1 MKTKILLATL
11 MAAALIACDSTSSND
26 ANDNGG
32 GNNVIGLS
40 GSLLDP
46 SGKGIPNAKVRL
58 KSTGAVAIT
67 DANGKWAI
75 TNTPS
80 QYGNL
85 ANGCS
90 VIRRPP
96 LPDTVICSA
105 ARAAFDTDSIVVSK
119 DSQVIAAKPVVTYNA
134 ELPPMYIVQRDIF
147 GTLLEAPIGK
157 TLQVSG
163 IVDMPDSSKYLL
175 NFWYNKTSG
184 SYSKFFYLLASDTIQ
199 TYRVSLLVRDSSG
212 DTISKSKA
220 PLEFTTEAG
229 DIQMLAMRYN
239 NFTPKFTFNRDSLK
253 ATNSQSV
260 WALPVMKTIALNL
273 DSSNFNAPQMYEWKA
288 YGDTIWTITSVST
301 YTFNASRPVTANG
314 STTNTFWD
322 VDAFKNNAIK
332 VRVTGKNRKI
342 TIDSISLRETSWN

>member
-1 MKTKILLATL
+1 MKTKIILAAL

-26 ANDNGG
+26 ATNDNGG
-32 GNNVIGLS
+32 GNNTIGLS

-75 TNTPS
+75 TNTP
-80 QYGNL
+80 GARAL
-85 ANGCS
+85 
-90 VIRRPP
+90 
-96 LPDTVICSA
+96 A
-105 ARAAFDTDSIVVSK
+105 ARALADTDSIVVSK

-199 TYRVSLLVRDSSG
+199 TYRVSLVVRDSSG

-288 YGDTIWTITSVST
+288 YGDTVWTITSVST

>member
-26 ANDNGG
+26 TTNDNGG
-32 GNNVIGLS
+32 GNNTIGLS

-46 SGKGIPNAKVRL
+46 SGKGIPNAKVLL

-75 TNTPS
+75 TNTP
-80 QYGNL
+80 GARAL
-85 ANGCS
+85 
-90 VIRRPP
+90 
-96 LPDTVICSA
+96 A
-105 ARAAFDTDSIVVSK
+105 ARALADTDSIVVSK

-184 SYSKFFYLLASDTIQ
+184 SYSKFFYLLASDTVQ
-199 TYRVSLLVRDSSG
+199 TYRVSLVVRDSSG

-239 NFTPKFTFNRDSLK
+239 NFTPKFTFNRDSLIPNVIGTGRHVVK
-253 ATNSQSV
+253 
-260 WALPVMKTIALNL
+260 INL
-273 DSSNFNAPQMYEWKA
+273 DSSNFSNVVKLVEWRLA
-288 YGDTIWTITSVST
+288 NDTNWVNTASSTRYQFSTEPLVDPKTLDYTYSIYDSLKRYNRIVARVSLKNGGISYDTSK
-301 YTFNASRPVTANG
+301 YFDN
-314 STTNTFWD
+314 
-322 VDAFKNNAIK
+322 
-332 VRVTGKNRKI
+332 
-342 TIDSISLRETSWN
+342 